1 MKRSIYV
8 AVATLGSLLGL
19 SCTGGD
25 SPTDAAYPSNMASL
39 AIAPVFAGGSNSTT
53 VGEIS
58 RIRITV
64 LQASDG
70 SVIETRVVEV
80 DPTASEWTLEFTV
93 PIPSDPSVLVTFELI
108 SVVDGGEVVEWSGE
122 TAVTLTPGGSD
133 VQTVEVYQGGLDVLT
148 VTSIDVEDPGALQ
161 EGTGV
166 QLHAIV
172 ETSRADASP
181 VVRWTS
187 GDPTIATVD
196 ASGFLEALLPCTVTI
211 TAAAGPESDEI
222 DVVVDAEP
230 ITLGFVAHPTDTKV
244 GNTITP
250 APSVEILDVRGD
262 RVLTYTG
269 AVTVESEV
277 ASGAAVTE
285 LASAAP
291 VPGGTEGEPTSVAVT
306 VDSTAVHSAAGLQ
319 GTTTVDAESG
329 LAVFSDLTFDGTGL
343 YRLRATATGLTAAE
357 SETFESFVSEGDVSI
372 VKDVDRSLAF
382 EGEIVRFTVTVLN
395 HGPGDVTALTVSDL
409 LPAGLTFVSVDPS
422 AGGYDHTTG
431 EWNVGALATGASAE
445 LVVDAEIASGTA
457 GETLVNTATIESMD
471 QLDDPTN
478 NTASASVEVSRPV
491 ADVTITKTAA
501 ASSIREGEEIS
512 FTITVLNA
520 GPDEATN
527 VVVEEDLPAG
537 LTFVSAGHTAGSFD
551 PDELVWTIPTIPA
564 GSRQALILSA
574 LPATGTA
581 GESLTNTALVRPLA
595 DQDDDPSDN
604 SASVVIDVTPALDV
618 DMTVADAIV
627 ALEDALYVAVN
638 IGEVAALD
646 DFTFATARDLFEDA
660 YTADPTNETAA
671 LGLAMTTIFV
681 LEDDPVLRATAD
693 DWESW
698 LDSHDPDDLISVSAL
713 VDPSPLLWNRATLPT
728 DFGASALLR
737 ATRAETL
744 TDIVLPSSRVV
755 DFPPTLA
762 EHQDLIRDIVIPAV
776 ADALTVLSTID
787 SPTFTFAITERMQ
800 GENPGEA
807 DVLELDMTEV
817 FTLRAALETALAT
830 ANVALAYLV
839 TPGAWGA
846 DGFVTALTPG
856 STFGTLAPDGAVRL
870 GKAHAG
876 LVRAAFLL
884 QDGLD
889 FLAAESDEQSDDIIK
904 VGEGALEDGEI
915 PTIAE
920 ARDVLDDIEG
930 TLEGPRTITEDLG
943 DGNVTITVDASQF
956 FLDPITD
963 LKEVLPSY
971 EVYKAGDG
979 EGGDRG
985 FFRFTALDL
994 DSWTFPDPTFNG
1006 VLPDIVDSD
1015 DLKSTLGTAIT
1026 DDFWDLRNPVGGD
1039 YVLITVGGVDCLAE
1053 GFPNLCPGPP
1063 FWWEDAYL
1071 SLSGGSDGEMH
1082 ASFEYTFWTDSD
1094 SDLIPDLSHFRRWE
1108 GTYTATPG
1116 DPDISVVLSLT
1127 LVDPVSGPSV
1137 ERAATV
1143 VDILG
1148 WTSTD
1153 AFGRLRGG
1161 TTITSFVWAGLEWV
1175 MAKQD

>member
-1 MKRSIYV
+1 M
-8 AVATLGSLLGL
+8 
-19 SCTGGD
+19 
-25 SPTDAAYPSNMASL
+25 
-39 AIAPVFAGGSNSTT
+39 
-53 VGEIS
+53 
-58 RIRITV
+58 
-64 LQASDG
+64 
-70 SVIETRVVEV
+70 
-80 DPTASEWTLEFTV
+80 
-93 PIPSDPSVLVTFELI
+93 
-108 SVVDGGEVVEWSGE
+108 
-122 TAVTLTPGGSD
+122 
-133 VQTVEVYQGGLDVLT
+133 
-148 VTSIDVEDPGALQ
+148 
-161 EGTGV
+161 
-166 QLHAIV
+166 
-172 ETSRADASP
+172 
-181 VVRWTS
+181 
-187 GDPTIATVD
+187 
-196 ASGFLEALLPCTVTI
+196 
-211 TAAAGPESDEI
+211 
-222 DVVVDAEP
+222 VVDAEP
-230 ITLGFVAHPTDTKV
+230 ITLGFVAHPTDTEV

-262 RVLTYTG
+262 RVLTYSG
-269 AVTVESEV
+269 AVIVESEV
-277 ASGAAVTE
+277 ASSAAVTE

-291 VPGGTEGEPTSVAVT
+291 VPDGTEGEPTSVAGT
-306 VDSTAVHSAAGLQ
+306 VDSTAVRSAADLG

-329 LAVFSDLTFDGTGL
+329 LAVFSDLTLDGQGS
-343 YRLRATATGLTAAE
+343 YRLVASATGLTAAE
-357 SETFESFVSEGDVSI
+357 SEAFESFVSEGDVSI
-372 VKDVDRSLAF
+372 AKEVDRSAAF

-457 GETLVNTATIESMD
+457 GETLVNAATIESMD

-478 NTASASVEVSRPV
+478 NSASASVEVSRPV
-491 ADVTITKTAA
+491 ADVTITKTVAA
-501 ASSIREGEEIS
+501 LSIREGEEIS

-527 VVVEEDLPAG
+527 VVVEESFPAG
-537 LTFVSAGHTAGSFD
+537 LTFVSAGQSAGSFD
-551 PDELVWTIPTIPA
+551 SDELVWTIPTLPA
-564 GSRQALILSA
+564 GSRQTLIVSA

-604 SASVVIDVTPALDV
+604 SASAVIDVTPALDV

-638 IGEVAALD
+638 GDDLASLD
-646 DFTFATARDLFEDA
+646 DFTFATARDRFNDA

-681 LEDDPVLRATAD
+681 LEDDPELRAAAD
-693 DWESW
+693 QWESW
-698 LDSHDPDDLISVSAL
+698 LDLHDEDDLVSVQAL
-713 VDPSPLLWNRATLPT
+713 ANPSSLLWNRATLPI
-728 DFGASALLR
+728 DFGAGALRR

-776 ADALTVLSTID
+776 ADALTVLSTIE
-787 SPTFTFAITERMQ
+787 SSTFTFTITERMQ
-800 GENPGEA
+800 GEDPGEA

-817 FTLRAALETALAT
+817 LTLRASLETALAT
-830 ANVALAYLV
+830 ANVALAYLM
-839 TPGAWGA
+839 TPSPWGA

-856 STFGTLAPDGAVRL
+856 STFGTLAHDGAVRL

-876 LVRAAFLL
+876 LLRAAGLL
-884 QDGLD
+884 QDALD
-889 FLAAESDEQSDDIIK
+889 FLTSESDDQSDDILKI
-904 VGEGALEDGEI
+904 GGGGLDDGEI
-915 PTIAE
+915 STIAE
-920 ARDVLDDIEG
+920 ARDVLDDIEA
-930 TLEGPRTITEDLG
+930 TLAGPRTITEDLG
-943 DGNVTITVDASQF
+943 HGDVTITVDASQF

-963 LKEVLPSY
+963 LKAVLPSY

-979 EGGDRG
+979 EDGERG
-985 FFRFTALDL
+985 FFRFDALDL

-1015 DLKSTLGTAIT
+1015 DLKSTFGTSIT
-1026 DDFWDLRNPVGGD
+1026 DAFWELRNPVGGE
-1039 YVLITVGGVDCLAE
+1039 YELVTVDGTDCLAE

-1063 FWWEDAYL
+1063 VWRETGYL
-1071 SLSGGSDGEMH
+1071 SLFGGNDGEMR
-1082 ASFEYTFWTDSD
+1082 AVLEYTFWTDSD
-1094 SDLIPDLSHFRRWE
+1094 SDLIPDLQLFRRWE

-1127 LVDPVSGPSV
+1127 LVEPFSGPSV
-1137 ERAATV
+1137 EVAATV

-1153 AFGRLRGG
+1153 AFGRFGRRLRGG
-1161 TTITSFVWAGLEWV
+1161 TTITFVWAGLEWV